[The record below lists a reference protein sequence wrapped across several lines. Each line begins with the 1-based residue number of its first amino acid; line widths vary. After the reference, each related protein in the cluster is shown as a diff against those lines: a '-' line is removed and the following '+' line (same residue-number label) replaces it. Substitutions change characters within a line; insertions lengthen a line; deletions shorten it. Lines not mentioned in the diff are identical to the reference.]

1 MGHGDGRPGTPG
13 LDNRAS
19 EETRAGFSGAIVLVA
34 IISFVMSVIA
44 LAIPYWGVFRPQ
56 SASRS
61 DYATYGAGSYENSG
75 FFGPWLKCQYGSNRF
90 SQICGKSVRYQ
101 VEVYL
106 RIGGVC
112 AIVQVAST
120 ALLSIFSGLHCAMI
134 INNKNIIIKYSTN
147 IFLSFLSAVVAAI
160 ATLAACL
167 ITIPQFMLRKGEYLT
182 QPGASYYIEVCLIF
196 INILLTVVT
205 YLSYAKARKTTFPKQ
220 RNPYEIT
227 AEHYG
232 DDHVGGMSNQGR
244 GITVTSNSGLPFNP
258 SQVPSHHAPAHVS
271 QLPQFPAPHG
281 SHVSQSHF
289 NNGGHV
295 NVAMMGQVAQPQAPL
310 QAHHH
315 PYQQPV
321 ATVAPQMRPVPARD
335 ERVDLNPGGRVK
347 TELKSGG
354 MMGSMESLNSG
365 TGSVLSFGSTVSS
378 NASINNPL
386 RSSLKKTKNK
396 DNVSVASAASS
407 KKSVRLALGEEQTAV

>member
-147 IFLSFLSAVVAAI
+147 IFLSFLSAVVAGMNVNPS
-160 ATLAACL
+160 TSSNQFESEP
-167 ITIPQFMLRKGEYLT
+167 PQFMLRKGEYLT

-220 RNPYEIT
+220 RN
-227 AEHYG
+227 
-232 DDHVGGMSNQGR
+232 
-244 GITVTSNSGLPFNP
+244 
-258 SQVPSHHAPAHVS
+258 
-271 QLPQFPAPHG
+271 
-281 SHVSQSHF
+281 
-289 NNGGHV
+289 
-295 NVAMMGQVAQPQAPL
+295 
-310 QAHHH
+310 
-315 PYQQPV
+315 
-321 ATVAPQMRPVPARD
+321 
-335 ERVDLNPGGRVK
+335 
-347 TELKSGG
+347 
-354 MMGSMESLNSG
+354 
-365 TGSVLSFGSTVSS
+365 
-378 NASINNPL
+378 
-386 RSSLKKTKNK
+386 
-396 DNVSVASAASS
+396 
-407 KKSVRLALGEEQTAV
+407 